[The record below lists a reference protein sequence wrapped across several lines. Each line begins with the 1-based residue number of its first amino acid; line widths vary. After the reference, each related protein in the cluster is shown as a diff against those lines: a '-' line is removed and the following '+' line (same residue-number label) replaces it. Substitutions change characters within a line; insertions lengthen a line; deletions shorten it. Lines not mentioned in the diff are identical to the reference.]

1 MKCPKCGVL
10 DDKVVDSRLSR
21 DGASIR
27 RRRECLGCSFRF
39 TTYEGIESQDVR
51 VIKSDGR
58 YQPFDRQKLLNGM
71 LRACEKRP
79 VSKEQIEAAALE
91 IVNEMEREHD
101 NEIPTRAIGEAV
113 MRKLRQLDEVAYV
126 RFASVYRRFED
137 IGEFEQEIKSMRAAR
152 VR

>member
-58 YQPFDRQKLLNGM
+58 YQPFERQKLLSGM

-113 MRKLRQLDEVAYV
+113 MRKLRQLDAVAYV

>member
-21 DGASIR
+21 DGVSIR
-27 RRRECLGCSFRF
+27 RRRECLGCAYRF

-71 LRACEKRP
+71 MRACEKRP

-101 NEIPTRAIGEAV
+101 NEIPARAIGEAV

-137 IGEFEQEIKSMRAAR
+137 IGEFEQEIKSMRATR

>member
-21 DGASIR
+21 EGTNIR
-27 RRRECLGCSFRF
+27 RRRECLGCGFRF
-39 TTYEGIESQDVR
+39 TTYEAIESQDVR

-71 LRACEKRP
+71 RRACEKRP
-79 VSKEQIEAAALE
+79 ISQEQIDAAALD
-91 IVNEMEREHD
+91 IVNDLEKEFD
-101 NEIPTRAIGEAV
+101 NEIPTKAIGEAV

-126 RFASVYRRFED
+126 RFASVYRHFQD
-137 IGEFEQEIKSMRAAR
+137 IGEFEDEIRSMRQAR